1 MKNLSSILT
10 YGLLIGVLSSFWSCA
25 KNEEIN
31 PLEELNITPEEN
43 LAIQELLHIDLTN
56 LNNYQDQLVP
66 SYITKDNSGSNLIT
80 DKGATLGRVLFYDT
94 QLSSN
99 NTISCAS
106 CHKQENA
113 FSDPARRSIG
123 VSGLTTRHS
132 MRLINARFG
141 EESKFFWDE
150 RAASLEE
157 QTTMPIKDPVE
168 MGFSGE
174 DGNPSFDDLL
184 EKLQQT
190 TYYPILFNFVYGSPE
205 ITEERMQLAMAQF
218 IRSIQSFDSKYDL
231 GRAQV
236 NSDTEDFPNFTADE
250 NKGKE
255 LFMGDFT
262 YSIQAF
268 TFTTRA
274 GVERTDNFAMRNGV
288 GMGCASCHRAPEFDI
303 DPNSKNN
310 GQVATINDRNT
321 LDTIVKRSPSLR
333 DIFKADGSFN
343 SGFFH
348 IGGGV
353 GVNRDVNPILEHYK
367 FIPNAGPS
375 RQSVDSRLRPDG
387 FPIHLNFT
395 EDDKRQLAAFLFT
408 LGGSNVYVDEKW
420 SNPFK

>member
-1 MKNLSSILT
+1 MNFLPKTVFYLLLTAGLSLFLSCSKTESENLLE
-10 YGLLIGVLSSFWSCA
+10 LS
-25 KNEEIN
+25 
-31 PLEELNITPEEN
+31 ITPEEN
-43 LAIQELLHIDLTN
+43 AKVLEKLNIDLTK
-56 LNNYQDQLVP
+56 LHNYQDQTIP
-66 SYITKDNSGSNLIT
+66 NYITKDNSVNNVIT
-80 DKGATLGRVLFYDT
+80 NKGATLGRVLFYDT

-113 FSDPARRSIG
+113 FSDPARRSTG
-123 VSGLTTRHS
+123 VNGLTTRHS

-141 EESKFFWDE
+141 EENKFFWDE
-150 RAASLEE
+150 RAASLED
-157 QTTMPIKDPVE
+157 QTTMPIKDHTE

-174 DGNPSFDDLL
+174 GGDPSFNDLL

-190 TYYPILFNFVYGSPE
+190 SYYPILFKFVYGTE
-205 ITEERMQLAMAQF
+205 DITEERMQLAMAQF
-218 IRSIQSFDSKYDL
+218 IRSIQSFDSKYDQ

-236 NSDTEDFPNFTADE
+236 NSDTVDFPNFTADE

-268 TFTTRA
+268 TYTTRA

-310 GQVATINDRNT
+310 GQVATINDRNN
-321 LDTIVKRSPSLR
+321 LDTIVRRAPSLR
-333 DIFKADGSFN
+333 DLFKADGSFN
-343 SGFFH
+343 STFFH

-353 GVNRDVNPILEHYK
+353 GVNRDLTPIIEHYK
-367 FIPNAGPS
+367 FIPNAGPNRS
-375 RQSVDSRLRPDG
+375 SVDPRLHPDG

-408 LGGSNVYVDEKW
+408 LGGTNVYVDEKL